1 VSRLQRA
8 RQGASK
14 KGAPE
19 RKSGRGVEVNFWDS
33 PRKNEPRKRVP
44 DGDHRDQVLSDG
56 GMVTTQAL
64 LTS

>member
-1 VSRLQRA
+1 MSRLQRA

-44 DGDHRDQVLSDG
+44 MGTIGTKYYRTVVWSPPRRF
-56 GMVTTQAL
+56 
-64 LTS
+64 